1 MGDGGC
7 HTNHRFWETDLIV
20 VAKYPGDFKM
30 EQQHLPFAGT
40 PGYTSSHKSYQQAF
54 NTLAKHGLDYK
65 MINHYIGVIAWC
77 SNHLQGP
84 WDCNHNDILHEGVRV
99 RIGTELDA
107 AYFLLKWN
115 G

>member
-1 MGDGGC
+1 MGDGGG
-7 HTNHRFWETDLIV
+7 HTNHRFCEVDLIV

-40 PGYTSSHKSYQQAF
+40 PGYTSSHKSYHQA
-54 NTLAKHGLDYK
+54 
-65 MINHYIGVIAWC
+65 MNHYTDVLAWC
-77 SNHLQGP
+77 HSHLQGP
-84 WDCNHNDILHEGVRV
+84 WDCNHNDMLHEGVRV
-99 RIGTELDA
+99 RIGTESDA